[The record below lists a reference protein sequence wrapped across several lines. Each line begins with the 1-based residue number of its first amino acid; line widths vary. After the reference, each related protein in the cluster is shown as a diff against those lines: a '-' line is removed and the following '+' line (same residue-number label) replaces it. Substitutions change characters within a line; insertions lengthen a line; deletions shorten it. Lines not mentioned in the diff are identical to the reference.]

1 MANVWLTSLLSKLG
15 VWSDNTLATS
25 MALNPVYHSRTKH
38 IEIDIHFMRDLIMN
52 KQLEVRYVPTYD
64 QTVDALTKMV
74 VSIQVSAHESQT
86 HYDSLTVSLSREC

>member
-1 MANVWLTSLLSKLG
+1 
-15 VWSDNTLATS
+15 
-25 MALNPVYHSRTKH
+25 
-38 IEIDIHFMRDLIMN
+38 MN